1 MGRGFLILLIQL
13 VQTKLFHTEVDDA
26 GNDGEVYQDADK
38 FSVGDSCAKDV
49 ESERAQVANIAQE
62 NANDWVDEV
71 RHNRTDNIRNRLAKN
86 ETDRQTNDA
95 LLTNK
100 FQKTGKFIFNGGM
113 HANSVEQ
120 FYIKI
125 HI

>member
-13 VQTKLFHTEVDDA
+13 VQAELLHAEVDDA
-26 GNDGEVYQDADK
+26 GDDGEVDQDADK
-38 FSVGDSCAKDV
+38 FTVSNGCAKNV
-49 ESERAQVANIAQE
+49 EGERAQVANIAQE

-71 RHNRTDNIRNRLAKN
+71 RHNRADNVRNCLTEN
-86 ETDRQTNDA
+86 ETDCQTNDA

-100 FQKTGKFIFNGGM
+100 FQKTGTFIFNGGM
-113 HANSVEQ
+113 HANSVGQ